1 MFIAKLIP
9 SRILSLQARRPSGI
23 IGRYLM
29 SKIFNNVNADLNSL
43 IKEML
48 DLQSDD
54 RVLEVGFGPGKLINA
69 MADLTIEGFIE
80 GIDFSQV
87 MLKQASKVNKQH
99 ILKGKARLQKGDCS
113 ALPFDNESF
122 NKLCSSNTLYF
133 WKEPDKYF
141 SEMFRVI
148 KHGGKIVIGF
158 RDNKQMSRLN
168 LSEDIFSTYSLD
180 EVVSLLS
187 KAGFSDSHIV
197 EKKGKPFLSYCAVAI
212 KA

>member
-1 MFIAKLIP
+1 MFIVKLIP
-9 SRILSLQARRPSGI
+9 SKILSLQARKPSGI

-29 SKIFNNVNADLNSL
+29 AKIFNSINADLNSF
-43 IKEML
+43 IKEIL
-48 DLQSDD
+48 DLQRGD
-54 RVLEVGFGPGKLINA
+54 RVLEVGFGPGKLINE
-69 MADLTIEGFIE
+69 MADITTEGVVE

-87 MLKQASKVNKQH
+87 MLKQASKVNKKH
-99 ILKGKARLQKGDCS
+99 ILKGNVRLQKGECS
-113 ALPFDNESF
+113 SLPFNNESF

-133 WKEPDKYF
+133 WREPDKYF
-141 SEMFRVI
+141 NEMFRVI

>member
-1 MFIAKLIP
+1 MFIAKLIS

-29 SKIFNNVNADLNSL
+29 AKIFNNVNADLNSL
-43 IKEML
+43 IKEIL
-48 DLQSDD
+48 DLQIDD
-54 RVLEVGFGPGKLINA
+54 RVLEVGFGPGKLINE
-69 MADLTIEGFIE
+69 MADITIEGFIE

-87 MLKQASKVNKQH
+87 MLKQASKVNKHH
-99 ILKGKARLQKGDCS
+99 ILKGKVRLQKGDCS
-113 ALPFDNESF
+113 ALPFDDEFF

-141 SEMFRVI
+141 REMFRVI

-158 RDNKQMSRLN
+158 RDDKQMSRLN

-180 EVVSLLS
+180 EVVSFLS

-197 EKKGKPFLSYCAVAI
+197 EKKSKPFLSYCAVAT